1 MASAGHIAQLEVSA
15 DDGATYVLMPEQG
28 YSGLT
33 VDMAE
38 GTRDVQGGGIGV
50 SELTGH
56 TEGTVSFSVE
66 DNATSRGVFWT
77 LGPAAELKLRH
88 SPEGAADNKP
98 FDLYTAFCAVTIS
111 ATSGDSVMYDISG
124 DILAEPATGTH

>member
-1 MASAGHIAQLEVSA
+1 MAAAGHIAELEVST
-15 DDGATYVLMPEQG
+15 DGGSTYRVMPQQG

-38 GTRDVQGGGIGV
+38 GTRDVQGGGVGV

-66 DNATSRGVFWT
+66 DNPTSRSVFWT
-77 LGPAAELKLRH
+77 LGPAAELWLRH
-88 SPEGAADNKP
+88 SPDGIADGRA
-98 FDLYTAFCAVTIS
+98 FDLYKAFCAVTVT
-111 ATSGDSVMYDISG
+111 AASGESVMYDISG
-124 DILAEPATGTH
+124 DIIAEPGSGTH